1 MRKGEIIQEFVR
13 LFPNFAEAATGY
25 KKIGSNVI
33 VVKFENAKSL
43 VFLYIN
49 DGNWS
54 FGTKL
59 WRKRPDRLGSQ
70 SKKMLEIG
78 ESIHKGIEDSIREE
92 V

>member
-1 MRKGEIIQEFVR
+1 MRKFELIDNFCR
-13 LFPNFAEAATGY
+13 LFPNFANEATGF

-43 VFLYIN
+43 VFLYVS
-49 DGNWS
+49 DENWS

-59 WRKRPDRLGSQ
+59 WRKRPARLENQ
-70 SKKMLEIG
+70 NK
-78 ESIHKGIEDSIREE
+78 EE